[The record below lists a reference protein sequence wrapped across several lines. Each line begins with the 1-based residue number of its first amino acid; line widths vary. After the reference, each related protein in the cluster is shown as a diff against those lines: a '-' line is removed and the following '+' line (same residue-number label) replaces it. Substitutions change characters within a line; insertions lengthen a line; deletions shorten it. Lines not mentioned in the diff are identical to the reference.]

1 MYGARGHGLRGGSFV
16 ASGAYYS
23 HTPVTLRMRG
33 ARFVSDVAV
42 SGRVVWDRRAG
53 TVSAR
58 LRTAGARSG
67 SLRIRWRTRDTR
79 SVASLRGLLGG
90 RRVELLTP
98 AP

>member
-58 LRTAGARSG
+58 LRTAGRGLARSG
-67 SLRIRWRTRDTR
+67 S
-79 SVASLRGLLGG
+79 AGG
-90 RRVELLTP
+90 RATP
-98 AP
+98 APSPRCAGCSAAGAWSF

>member
-16 ASGAYYS
+16 AAGAYYS
-23 HTPVTLRMRG
+23 HAPVTLRIRRT
-33 ARFVSDVAV
+33 RFVSDVAV

-53 TVSAR
+53 TVTAR

-79 SVASLRGLLGG
+79 SVASLRGQLGS
-90 RRVELLTP
+90 RRVQLLTP